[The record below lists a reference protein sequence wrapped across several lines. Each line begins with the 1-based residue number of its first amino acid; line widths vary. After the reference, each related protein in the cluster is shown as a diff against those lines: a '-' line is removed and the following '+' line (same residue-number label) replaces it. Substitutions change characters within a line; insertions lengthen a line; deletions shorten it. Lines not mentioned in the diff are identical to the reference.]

1 VRLSR
6 YLLCFER
13 RFRVVYW
20 KDVDSVRVILDPV
33 WGTCNSAMVKHTINI
48 MDYKD
53 YYNILG
59 IERSAN
65 SDDIRKAY
73 RKLAMQY
80 HPDRNPGDNQ
90 AEERFKEIN
99 EAYQVLND
107 PQKRAHYDRV
117 GSAYSGWQQRGGQ
130 GGFDWGRYA
139 RGAPGGTRVEY
150 GDLNDLFGS
159 EGGGMFSEFFR
170 TIFGGGMGAAGTQ
183 TSRAAPAYQQ
193 DVEISLQ
200 DAFNGRTVELQSDGK
215 RKQVTIPP
223 GVRTGSKVR
232 VAGAGPNGMDLYLI
246 VQVQE
251 HPAFERKG
259 NDLHTTAKVSAFTAI
274 LGGEAEVET
283 ITGKVKLSI
292 PPGTQPEQVFR
303 LAGRGMPHLKSA
315 NTKGDLFVRLK
326 VEIPRY
332 LSSEQRELLE
342 EASKIKF

>member
-1 VRLSR
+1 
-6 YLLCFER
+6 
-13 RFRVVYW
+13 
-20 KDVDSVRVILDPV
+20 
-33 WGTCNSAMVKHTINI
+33 

-59 IERSAN
+59 VSRNAS
-65 SDDIRKAY
+65 SDEIRKAY

-80 HPDRNPGDNQ
+80 HPDRNQGDKQ

-117 GSAYSGWQQRGGQ
+117 GNAYSGWQQHGGQ
-130 GGFDWGRYA
+130 GGFDWSRWAG
-139 RGAPGGTRVEY
+139 GAPGGTRVEY
-150 GDLNDLFGS
+150 GDFGNLNDLFGG
-159 EGGGMFSEFFR
+159 EGGTFSEFFR
-170 TIFGGGMGAAGTQ
+170 TIFGGGMGTARAQ
-183 TSRAAPAYQQ
+183 QSSRAAPAYQQ
-193 DVEISLQ
+193 EVEISLE
-200 DAFNGRTVELQSDGK
+200 DAFNGRTVEIHSDGK
-215 RKQVTIPP
+215 RKQVRIPP

-246 VQVQE
+246 VQVKE
-251 HPAFERKG
+251 NEKFERKG

-283 ITGKVKLSI
+283 MTGKVKLTI
-292 PPGTQPEQVFR
+292 PQGTQPEQVFR
-303 LAGRGMPHLKSA
+303 LSGRGMPHLKKP

-332 LSSEQRELLE
+332 LSSEQKELLE
-342 EASKIKF
+342 KASKIKF